1 MNIEFIPYLGIFLFL
16 ITSAIIVAK
25 IIMEMRDETREEIKY
40 LRVRLGR
47 LDKLGRQIEEL
58 QHEIDYHLH
67 NNYDKNN
74 LPRDYFG
81 EGSFVFHPCHKWD
94 ESSKNEQTENC
105 PYCKT
110 PGSGLT
116 CEKCGAP
123 LTNSIRIWSGQ

>member
-1 MNIEFIPYLGIFLFL
+1 MNIEFIPLY
-16 ITSAIIVAK
+16 
-25 IIMEMRDETREEIKY
+25 
-40 LRVRLGR
+40 
-47 LDKLGRQIEEL
+47 
-58 QHEIDYHLH
+58 